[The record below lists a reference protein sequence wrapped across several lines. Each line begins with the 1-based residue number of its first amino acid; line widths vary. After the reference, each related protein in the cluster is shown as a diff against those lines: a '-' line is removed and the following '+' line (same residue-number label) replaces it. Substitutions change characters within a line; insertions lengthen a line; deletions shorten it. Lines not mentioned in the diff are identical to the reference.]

1 MPRRSFGGVSGHE
14 GGLETGLNSGVADL
28 DRAVRE
34 QLTEPAQG
42 LVEQVKPKQYPPSRL
57 PRPAKHHKDLAGH
70 PATQEAPPSSGEAD
84 NHTEE

>member
-1 MPRRSFGGVSGHE
+1 MYIRVRDRQTRHEFDLLEGHPW
-14 GGLETGLNSGVADL
+14 
-28 DRAVRE
+28 
-34 QLTEPAQG
+34 LTRG